1 MGERLERGKFPD
13 LELAGCGFFRT
24 PRKVKTELSVVGY
37 FRLCWFHSAYEG
49 LRAPPCQE
57 IGSFVVP

>member
-1 MGERLERGKFPD
+1 MGGRLERGKFPD

-37 FRLCWFHSAYEG
+37 FRLCW
-49 LRAPPCQE
+49 LMQE
-57 IGSFVVP
+57 IVWNVKPVLPD